1 MNKPIKLSLYVFSS
15 LLALSLMYAGYE
27 VTLGNKSLFD
37 TVKEID
43 LREKAPESNRVL
55 LSNTTY
61 DTYYIERWQISKCT
75 TSISEEKYL
84 LPQTTEIWFCKTTEE
99 VHDLK
104 ECELRLPIKEEVIL
118 PPKEELNLTEEKP
131 KDSNETEIS
140 TDTGT
145 TLNETIIPIEEE
157 KPVDPVIDQTKCW
170 YTEKE
175 YYLCKEGWVRIT
187 K

>member
-1 MNKPIKLSLYVFSS
+1 MNTPIKLSLYVFSS

-27 VTLGNKSLFD
+27 ITLGDKSLFD

-43 LREKAPESNRVL
+43 LREKTPESNRTL

-61 DTYYIERWQISKCT
+61 DTYYVERWQISKCT

-84 LPQTTEIWFCKTTEE
+84 LPQTTEIWFCKSTEE

-104 ECELRLPIKEEVIL
+104 ECSVDINSI
-118 PPKEELNLTEEKP
+118 
-131 KDSNETEIS
+131 
-140 TDTGT
+140 
-145 TLNETIIPIEEE
+145 TL
-157 KPVDPVIDQTKCW
+157 CY
-170 YTEKE
+170 YTPTE
-175 YYLCKEGWVRIT
+175 YYLCKEGWIKIT